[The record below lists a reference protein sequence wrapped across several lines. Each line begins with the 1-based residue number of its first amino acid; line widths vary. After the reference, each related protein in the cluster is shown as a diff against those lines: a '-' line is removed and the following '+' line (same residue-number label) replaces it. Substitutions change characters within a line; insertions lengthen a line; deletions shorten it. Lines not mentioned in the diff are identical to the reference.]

1 MVLAL
6 IHEMKQNGAK
16 RELECLYFGV
26 DQATAIWLEM

>member
-1 MVLAL
+1 
-6 IHEMKQNGAK
+6 MKQNGAK